1 MSAPFRVAALLCSV
15 EAKGV
20 SRSGVGQSPE
30 WIAMVA
36 CCRFSECR
44 EDRLL
49 VSVRNCYSSFSGA
62 GGYMS

>member
-1 MSAPFRVAALLCSV
+1 MLSGSKVL
-15 EAKGV
+15 GV

-44 EDRLL
+44 EDRLM